1 MFMDKSP
8 RIIYFSLLGIAL
20 FTALFYLLLPKEEA
34 LSLASYPSISPV
46 VGPVKKSALPKKEEP
61 PLVFSVPD
69 LSKELKLCS
78 VPSRDNPSHTEWR
91 IYANGEWTLVD
102 EGRIILKPSWDK
114 EKSIVGAV
122 EKEDEKG
129 VRITLLFP
137 EIKDVILTETT
148 FFLPK
153 QELAA
158 STELL
163 AKSYIR
169 ELQSCKWWGKDRFKE
184 DSSEEQ
190 RLQLF
195 SENRSSYLCKITP
208 ASFIIYKDKR
218 WQTASSQDE
227 INLYPIARLSDRK
240 LQVWDEIGNFVSLPL
255 QEGALQPIK
264 TPKETLMLTPRLKTL
279 YRITCLFDKT
289 PLALHAG
296 DLAEHREG
304 GWTVLTDAEKEK
316 VLDGYAEND
325 LFYFEG
331 IKKEKGKKILHG
343 YLMNGMRT
351 LKEEVHVPLHQK
363 KEQPSKRKK
372 STKRE
377 S

>member
-1 MFMDKSP
+1 MDKSP
-8 RIIYFSLLGIAL
+8 RIIYFSLLGVAL
-20 FTALFYLLLPKEEA
+20 FTALLYLLLPKEET
-34 LSLASYPSISPV
+34 LSLASYPSLSP
-46 VGPVKKSALPKKEEP
+46 GEGSMKKPTLPEKKEP
-61 PLVFSVPD
+61 PLVFPVPD

-78 VPSRDNPSHTEWR
+78 VPSRDNPATTEWR
-91 IYANGEWTLVD
+91 IYANGDWTLVD
-102 EGRIILKPSWDK
+102 DGRIILKPSWDK
-114 EKSIVGAV
+114 ENSIVGMI

-129 VRITLLFP
+129 VNITLLFP
-137 EIKDVILTETT
+137 EIKDVILTETS

-153 QELAA
+153 QEMVA
-158 STELL
+158 SPELL

-169 ELQSCKWWGKDRFKE
+169 ELQTCKWWGKDRFKE

-190 RLQLF
+190 RLQLL
-195 SENRSSYLCKITP
+195 SESRSSYLCRITP
-208 ASFIIYKDKR
+208 SSCLIYKDKR
-218 WQTASSQDE
+218 WQIASALDDIS
-227 INLYPIARLSDRK
+227 LYPIARLADRK

-255 QEGALQPIK
+255 QEATLQPIK

-304 GWTVLTDAEKEK
+304 GWTVLTDVEKEK
-316 VLDGYAEND
+316 VLEGCAEND

-372 STKRE
+372 STK
-377 S
+377 